1 MIALRREPFDF
12 GILPASFLLPRAES
26 VAALAPIQRRLL
38 QCAHPSRHDPTKLV
52 VSVADA
58 AQCMGIAPQHAEH
71 VIDTMHAVTPS
82 EPAHPAHQDD
92 GLPNEPEVRV
102 QHLLQFLFVQTFAR
116 PHAQSSLREN
126 GSGPEF
132 GGFHTEAGGGRGDET
147 GVGTNGTLGTIGTH
161 GYPSP
166 PRDRSN
172 GANSS
177 PHGSPAKRARSSRE
191 ASATVER
198 DRREDQLREA
208 FAVHHFNALAGLL
221 VEDESRTNADGAG
234 GGIVQLTASEVDAL
248 DFMFREVRPATRSDE
263 RTDDAEGRLSG
274 KTGLFWNEEVAG
286 SNPHGDGARSN
297 VLIPSTAVRD
307 WIARAL
313 ASDASSD
320 PIPDEPIG
328 SSPLGSPRRSPREGS
343 REGAHHAGGVRDPG
357 SSGWAPTTIEIG
369 GLHRSTRVV
378 REGDAGASASGG
390 SSVVVRNC
398 ADAVVYLLAPFQ
410 YATVANCV
418 DCVVVIGA
426 CARALRA
433 EQCERV
439 TVIAASRRFVAKMC
453 HECTFHLGV
462 EKPPAFLGENR
473 GCHVAPYNT
482 FYEQLE
488 RHLECAGL
496 EAGACSRWDAPVV
509 LGGGG
514 PGRVDE
520 LPAEKFSPFI
530 VPFRG
535 QPPNASFNSSSG
547 GQGQGQGRVSPGG
560 QVQVRPPTQANP
572 FAVPPEYVR
581 ALDAKVKTVASL
593 RSALRDAGLDER
605 SRRELQATIQAF
617 FKEWLM
623 TSGSMRQVYDLA
635 RIERGE

>member
-26 VAALAPIQRRLL
+26 VAALAPIRRRLL

-52 VSVADA
+52 VSVTDA

-71 VIDTMHAVTPS
+71 VIDTMHAVAPA
-82 EPAHPAHQDD
+82 EPAPHPAEDD

-102 QHLLQFLFVQTFAR
+102 QHLMQFLFVQTFAR

-126 GSGPEF
+126 GSGLELTH
-132 GGFHTEAGGGRGDET
+132 GFHAESGAGDGRDET
-147 GVGTNGTLGTIGTH
+147 GGGINGTLGTH
-161 GYPSP
+161 GGAYPSP
-166 PRDRSN
+166 PR
-172 GANSS
+172 GVSS
-177 PHGSPAKRARSSRE
+177 PHGSPAKRARS
-191 ASATVER
+191 ANNGAAHVER

-221 VEDESRTNADGAG
+221 VEDESRTNNADGGGGGGGGGSIVGPGGHG

-248 DFMFREVRPATRSDE
+248 DFMFREVPPDGE
-263 RTDDAEGRLSG
+263 RGSIDDAADAVDAAVATDGGRRVGRLSAS
-274 KTGLFWNEEVAG
+274 TGLFEDESG
-286 SNPHGDGARSN
+286 RDGL
-297 VLIPSTAVRD
+297 VPSTAVRD

-313 ASDASSD
+313 APVERSSD
-320 PIPDEPIG
+320 PGSPGGSPHRSTGG
-328 SSPLGSPRRSPREGS
+328 SSSGT
-343 REGAHHAGGVRDPG
+343 HAPPSGDPG
-357 SSGWAPTTIEIG
+357 FGTIEIG
-369 GLHRSTRVV
+369 GLHRGTRVV
-378 REGDAGASASGG
+378 REGDAGSS
-390 SSVVVRNC
+390 SSVAVRNC
-398 ADAVVYLLAPFQ
+398 VDSVVYLLAPFQ

-418 DCVVVIGA
+418 DCVVVVGA

-433 EQCERV
+433 EQCERL
-439 TVIAASRRFVAKMC
+439 TVIAASKRFIAKMC
-453 HECTFHLGV
+453 HECAFHLGV
-462 EKPPAFLGENR
+462 ERRPAFLGENR

-488 RHLECAGL
+488 RHLESAGL
-496 EAGACSRWDAPVV
+496 EAGRCARWDSPVV

-514 PGRVDE
+514 GGEDLTDRLGGGVDK

-535 QPPNASFNSSSG
+535 QNPNASSSAG
-547 GQGQGQGRVSPGG
+547 GQGQ
-560 QVQVRPPTQANP
+560 RPPTQANP

-581 ALDAKVKTVASL
+581 ALDAKVKVVASL

-635 RIERGE
+635 RIERGEEC

>member
-26 VAALAPIQRRLL
+26 VAALVPIQRRLL

-71 VIDTMHAVTPS
+71 VIDTMHAVAPAEPTP
-82 EPAHPAHQDD
+82 HPAEDD

-126 GSGPEF
+126 GSGLELT
-132 GGFHTEAGGGRGDET
+132 GFHAEAGGGGGPDET
-147 GVGTNGTLGTIGTH
+147 GSGINGTLGTLGTH

-166 PRDRSN
+166 PRG

-177 PHGSPAKRARSSRE
+177 PHGSPAKRSRS
-191 ASATVER
+191 ANGAHVER

-221 VEDESRTNADGAG
+221 VEDESRTNNADGG
-234 GGIVQLTASEVDAL
+234 GGGGGSFVGHGGHGGGVVQLTASEVDAL
-248 DFMFREVRPATRSDE
+248 DFMFREVRPPPGSIDDD
-263 RTDDAEGRLSG
+263 DDATDATDGRRAGRLSAS
-274 KTGLFWNEEVAG
+274 TGLF
-286 SNPHGDGARSN
+286 GDGL
-297 VLIPSTAVRD
+297 VPSTAIRD
-307 WIARAL
+307 WIARSL
-313 ASDASSD
+313 APVERSSD
-320 PIPDEPIG
+320 PG
-328 SSPLGSPRRSPREGS
+328 SPLGSPRRVLSGT
-343 REGAHHAGGVRDPG
+343 GTHAPTSGDPG
-357 SSGWAPTTIEIG
+357 STTIEVG
-369 GLHRSTRVV
+369 GLHRGTRVV
-378 REGDAGASASGG
+378 REGDAQLCAGSS

-398 ADAVVYLLAPFQ
+398 VDSVVYLLAPFQ

-418 DCVVVIGA
+418 DCVVVVGA

-433 EQCERV
+433 EQCERL
-439 TVIAASRRFVAKMC
+439 TLIAASKRFVSKMC
-453 HECTFHLGV
+453 HECSFHLGV
-462 EKPPAFLGENR
+462 ERAPAFLGENR

-488 RHLECAGL
+488 RHLESAGL
-496 EAGACSRWDAPVV
+496 EAGRCARWDCPVV

-514 PGRVDE
+514 EDSTDRLGGGVDK

-535 QPPNASFNSSSG
+535 QNPNASSSSSSSSG
-547 GQGQGQGRVSPGG
+547 GQGQGT
-560 QVQVRPPTQANP
+560 RPPTQANP

-581 ALDAKVKTVASL
+581 ALDAKVKAVASL